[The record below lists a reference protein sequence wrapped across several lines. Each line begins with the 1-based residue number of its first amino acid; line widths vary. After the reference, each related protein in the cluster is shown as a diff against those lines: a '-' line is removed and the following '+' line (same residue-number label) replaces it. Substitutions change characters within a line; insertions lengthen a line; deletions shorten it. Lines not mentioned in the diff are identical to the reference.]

1 MILVA
6 VGANVAGPWGTP
18 AETIGRVKFELD
30 RGPLRLIA
38 WATPIVT
45 APFGVTD
52 QPDFVNG
59 AAIVETALGPKALLS
74 HLHVIERRAGR
85 FREVRWGPRTLDLD
99 LIDYNGL
106 KLHDKSGLVL
116 PHPGIAERDFVLK
129 PIAEIAPAWRH
140 PETGRTAAEMLEQLG
155 AAGH

>member
-1 MILVA
+1 MIIVA
-6 VGANVAGPWGTP
+6 IGANVPGPWGTP
-18 AETIGRVKFELD
+18 AETVARVRLELD
-30 RGPLRLIA
+30 RGPVRVVR

-59 AAIVETALGPKALLS
+59 AAVVATVLPPRALLD
-74 HLHVIERRAGR
+74 HLHAIERRAGR

-99 LIDYNGL
+99 LVDYNGL
-106 KLHDKSGLVL
+106 KRAGPEGPVL

-129 PIAEIAPAWRH
+129 PIAEIASGWRH
-140 PETGRTAAEMLEQLG
+140 PETGLTAAEMLARLS
-155 AAGH
+155 A

>member
-1 MILVA
+1 MIIVA
-6 VGANVAGPWGTP
+6 IGANVPGPWGTP
-18 AETIGRVKFELD
+18 AETVARVRLELN
-30 RGPLRLIA
+30 RGPVRVVR

-59 AAIVETALGPKALLS
+59 AAVVATVLPPRALLD
-74 HLHVIERRAGR
+74 HLHAIERRAGR

-99 LIDYNGL
+99 LVDYNGL
-106 KLHDKSGLVL
+106 KRSGPEGPVL

-129 PIAEIAPAWRH
+129 PIAEIAPGWRH
-140 PETGRTAAEMLEQLG
+140 PETGLTAAEMLARLS
-155 AAGH
+155 A